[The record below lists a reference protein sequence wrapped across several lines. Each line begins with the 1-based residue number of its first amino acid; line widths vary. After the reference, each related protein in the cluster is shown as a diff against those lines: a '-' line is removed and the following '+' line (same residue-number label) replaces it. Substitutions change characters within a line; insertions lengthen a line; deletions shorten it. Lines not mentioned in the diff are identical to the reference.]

1 MTRYSKKDREDAAL
15 IDEAVERLLCAADV
29 ATEVP
34 WSTEPGRWP
43 ADIVYR
49 DIRGED
55 FADAAATLTAQAAWE
70 RAYNL
75 LGFNG
80 TDAFKG
86 QWDWRLCALEGAAL
100 LLDGWRP

>member
-1 MTRYSKKDREDAAL
+1 MPPAYRLVPAVTSLSTRLATLEQQVARLVADM
-15 IDEAVERLLCAADV
+15 ERKRRPD
-29 ATEVP
+29 
-34 WSTEPGRWP
+34 
-43 ADIVYR
+43 
-49 DIRGED
+49 
-55 FADAAATLTAQAAWE
+55 TLTAQAAWE